1 MLSNRQDLMRLRSIC
16 PNGRAIATI
25 RLVLVKSCLKCQ
37 WKDLTFVFSHGKS
50 KQGNEL
56 RITIL
61 FCFDGKWKSRAGLST
76 RIVTIFAAR
85 CRTENISR
93 SPTIKQIKVRRSQA
107 HLRCRC

>member
-25 RLVLVKSCLKCQ
+25 R
-37 WKDLTFVFSHGKS
+37 
-50 KQGNEL
+50 
-56 RITIL
+56 
-61 FCFDGKWKSRAGLST
+61 FDGKWKSRAGLST